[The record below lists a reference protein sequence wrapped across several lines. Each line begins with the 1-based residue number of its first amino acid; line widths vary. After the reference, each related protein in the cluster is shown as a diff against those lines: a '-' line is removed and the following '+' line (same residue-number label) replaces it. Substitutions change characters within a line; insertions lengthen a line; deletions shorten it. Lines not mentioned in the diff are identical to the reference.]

1 MSSSTI
7 KGWWRDQ
14 QNKSP
19 QRSVSVTICPCNS
32 CFNGTGHVSTVKK
45 PYKRSNIMTSLKR
58 RNSRRSLASDSVPL
72 CSDAKSM
79 SGFTTTSET
88 LV

>member
-7 KGWWRDQ
+7 KGWWRDRRN
-14 QNKSP
+14 QNP
-19 QRSVSVTICPCNS
+19 QRSVSVAICPCNS
-32 CFNGTGHVSTVKK
+32 CFNGTGHIVEKS
-45 PYKRSNIMTSLKR
+45 YKRPNTMASLKQ
-58 RNSRRSLASDSVPL
+58 RNSRGSLASDFVPL
-72 CSDAKSM
+72 CSDAQSI